1 MPYTVT
7 AILNV
12 KQRYLKEFTQRIRRH
27 ARNSVTREPGC
38 ISFEVS
44 VAESD
49 PQKFLLYEVYVDE
62 AAFLV
67 HTEMPFMV
75 KHLKETKK
83 MMAGPLEMLSFW
95 NREAAPNK

>member
-1 MPYTVT
+1 MPFTVSAVLKVKKKYLSEYTKR
-7 AILNV
+7 I
-12 KQRYLKEFTQRIRRH
+12 KQH
-27 ARNSVTREPGC
+27 AKNSVVKEPGC

-75 KHLKETKK
+75 RHLKETKK

>member
-12 KQRYLKEFTQRIRRH
+12 KKRYLNEFTRRIRRH
-27 ARNSVTREPGC
+27 AKNSVTREPGC

-49 PQKFLLYEVYVDE
+49 TQKFLLYEVYVDE
-62 AAFLV
+62 AAFLA
-67 HTEMPFMV
+67 HTEMPCMV

>member
-12 KQRYLKEFTQRIRRH
+12 KKRYLNEFTRRIRRH
-27 ARNSVTREPGC
+27 AKNSVTREPGC

-49 PQKFLLYEVYVDE
+49 TQKFLLYEV
-62 AAFLV
+62 LC
-67 HTEMPFMV
+67 
-75 KHLKETKK
+75 
-83 MMAGPLEMLSFW
+83 
-95 NREAAPNK
+95 